1 MPKAALPTELPSERA
16 FLVGIE
22 VHGRKPLLGVEDSL
36 SELAQLADTA
46 GLQVIGE
53 TYQKI
58 SKPDPNTYIGSGKA
72 DELRALAEET
82 LADVVVFDDE
92 LSPRH
97 QRELEQKLGE
107 NVKVLDRTAL
117 ILDIFAQHAR
127 TREGALQVELAQYE
141 YRLPRLTRQWT
152 HLARQAGGAA
162 GRGGTGGV
170 GLRGPGETQLEAD
183 RREITGR
190 IVHLKKELEKVRA
203 HRKRYRLQRQRNAVP
218 IVAIVG
224 YTNAGKSTL
233 LNTLTGSPEVVTADQ
248 LFATL
253 DPTTRRVRLPNGKTA
268 LFTDTVGFIQKLPT
282 TLVAAFRATLEEI
295 GEADLLLHVLDVTH
309 PNARQQAQAVA
320 ATLDDLNVHDVPVL
334 LVLNKVDALTTDL
347 EAEARLNLGER
358 FEMGVPISA
367 LTGQGVEALL
377 ERVSADLYSNLVPL
391 KVKVPYKNGQL
402 ISLFHEQ
409 AVVDHVEH
417 CEDGVELE
425 GWIPER
431 LAPRFRPFVPGA
443 RRAPAKRA
451 APTQRR

>member
-1 MPKAALPTELPSERA
+1 M
-16 FLVGIE
+16 
-22 VHGRKPLLGVEDSL
+22 
-36 SELAQLADTA
+36 
-46 GLQVIGE
+46 
-53 TYQKI
+53 
-58 SKPDPNTYIGSGKA
+58 
-72 DELRALAEET
+72 
-82 LADVVVFDDE
+82 
-92 LSPRH
+92 
-97 QRELEQKLGE
+97 
-107 NVKVLDRTAL
+107 
-117 ILDIFAQHAR
+117 
-127 TREGALQVELAQYE
+127 
-141 YRLPRLTRQWT
+141 
-152 HLARQAGGAA
+152 
-162 GRGGTGGV
+162 

-183 RREITGR
+183 RREITER

-233 LNTLTGSPEVVTADQ
+233 LNTLTGSQEVVTADQ

-320 ATLDDLNVHDVPVL
+320 VTLDDLNVHDVPVL

-377 ERVSADLYSNLVPL
+377 ERVSAELYSNLVPL
-391 KVKVPYKNGQL
+391 KIKVPYKNGQL

-425 GWIPER
+425 GRIPER
-431 LAPRFRPFVPGA
+431 LAPRFRPFVPRA
-443 RRAPAKRA
+443 RRAAATRA
-451 APTQRR
+451 APPPRR